1 MVVRVCYLIFG
12 VVERFFRLDIM
23 LVLIY
28 DWVGLLDSI
37 LEYFVLFNYNY
48 DLMFIE
54 CIGIIVIYSLIV
66 LNMRESDFILLFG
79 NDVNFRG
86 FGSIIDDL
94 DSIVFFSFFLF
105 YEYVYLFS

>member
-1 MVVRVCYLIFG
+1 MSI
-12 VVERFFRLDIM
+12 
-23 LVLIY
+23 LIY

-48 DLMFIE
+48 DFMFIE
-54 CIGIIVIYSLIV
+54 CIRIIVIYKLIV
-66 LNMRESDFILLFG
+66 LDMWESDFVLYFG

-94 DSIVFFSFFLF
+94 DSIVRLFFFR
-105 YEYVYLFS
+105 YVNMYIYLVN